1 MSYAIYLSP
10 KSANKSALIF
20 IKTNCHNKNGWIE
33 KPNGENTTI
42 NIVKAVNHEHYQAN
56 N

>member
-10 KSANKSALIF
+10 KVANKSALIF

-33 KPNGENTTI
+33 KPNGENTTV
-42 NIVKAVNHEHYQAN
+42 NIVQEANYGHYQAN